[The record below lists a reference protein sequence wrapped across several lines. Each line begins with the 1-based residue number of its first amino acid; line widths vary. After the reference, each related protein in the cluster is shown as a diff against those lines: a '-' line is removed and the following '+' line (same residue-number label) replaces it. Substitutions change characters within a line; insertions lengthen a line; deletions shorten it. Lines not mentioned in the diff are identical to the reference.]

1 MAAGIIEV
9 FAKAGY
15 DVVYVGRTA
24 DKVDGVRATVERSLD
39 KAIQRG
45 KMPEAD
51 KPGILARLT
60 GTSPST
66 TSARS
71 TWSSRRSPRT

>member
-1 MAAGIIEV
+1 MASGIVEV

-15 DVVYVGRTA
+15 DVMYVGRTA

-45 KMPEAD
+45 KLPETD
-51 KPGILARLT
+51 KAGILARLT
-60 GTSPST
+60 GTVARRPR
-66 TSARS
+66 RS
-71 TWSSRRSPRT
+71 TSSSRRSPRT